1 MTRKFFFLP
10 SQPLLDLSHPHFR
23 RQKKTRQKKSVQVLI
38 FTVLAQVIG
47 APLGAAF
54 IGPAEGFL
62 GMRGWQVMFVVEGAL
77 TALLGLSIPFVVSD
91 SVEESPWLSSEEKA
105 WVLAAQ
111 KREEDEE
118 QEEEKDENEAEA
130 KGEEGEEKKKRSP
143 PPPPPPPP
151 QKKQSVLSAAA
162 ESLQIVKSPQIW
174 TLGIAILLVQTA
186 FFAVTFF
193 APLLIAETCSKE
205 AMALSAA
212 ANAKGGKVP
221 AAVKAPYLGPRAAAD
236 AAMRAAFKSTSVY
249 APSALALVLAGALCR
264 ATGDR
269 KFQSSALLA
278 ASAAGFALV
287 PVAVEANSSRG
298 ALLSLIVGSCGG
310 VGALAALTTRPD
322 RYVTGTHRCAEYA
335 FWKSFVAVGG
345 FAGPYLL
352 GATSLRTSMGIMAG
366 FQALAGCI
374 LLAFGFIEDRGDRKR
389 RRGEKLAEGEGE
401 VGGRSGAGA
410 GAGIGRSSSS
420 SSPKRSSSGI
430 GGIV

>member
-91 SVEESPWLSSEEKA
+91 SVEESPWLSSEETA

-193 APLLIAETCSKE
+193 APLLIAETFSKE

-221 AAVKAPYLGPRAAAD
+221 AAVKAPYLGVRALGPRPRARG
-236 AAMRAAFKSTSVY
+236 RAL
-249 APSALALVLAGALCR
+249 PGHGR
-264 ATGDR
+264 P
-269 KFQSSALLA
+269 Q
-278 ASAAGFALV
+278 V
-287 PVAVEANSSRG
+287 PVLRPAGGLGRG
-298 ALLSLIVGSCGG
+298 L
-310 VGALAALTTRPD
+310 R
-322 RYVTGTHRCAEYA
+322 
-335 FWKSFVAVGG
+335 
-345 FAGPYLL
+345 AGP
-352 GATSLRTSMGIMAG
+352 R
-366 FQALAGCI
+366 
-374 LLAFGFIEDRGDRKR
+374 R
-389 RRGEKLAEGEGE
+389 RRGQLFEGGAAEPDSGL
-401 VGGRSGAGA
+401 VRRRRRAGGADDVARPLRHGHSPVRRIRLLELVRRRRGLRRALSLGRDVAQDVDGDHGRLPGAG
-410 GAGIGRSSSS
+410 GVHPPRVWVY
-420 SSPKRSSSGI
+420 RR
-430 GGIV
+430 